1 MTANVAGATFGI
13 TGATGYG
20 GTAPWSANSAP
31 PGDYT
36 IAWGNIA
43 GYTTPSGETKTL
55 AAGGTISFQGVYAP
69 ASPADRAPSVATRA
83 ASGTGT
89 ASVTL
94 NGDLTDPGTA
104 ASVQVSFQWGLT
116 AGYGNSTSPATT
128 AGTGAFSRALSGLA
142 PGSTYHFR
150 AVAVGDGAAYGDD
163 LTFTTGTAPAVPP
176 SVTTLDAGGIGTTSA
191 RLNGELTSMG
201 TAAGVT
207 VSFAWGTTSGGPYP
221 NEATG
226 AVRSGS
232 GSFYFDLEGLAAGST
247 YYYQARAVGDGT
259 SNGAEK
265 SFSTAAETPP
275 AETTPDDTPPAQT
288 PPARFRT
295 RHYAG

>member
-13 TGATGYG
+13 TGAAGYG
-20 GTAPWSANSAP
+20 GTVPWSADSAP
-31 PGDYT
+31 SGDYT
-36 IAWGNIA
+36 LAWGNIA

-55 AAGGTISFQGVYAP
+55 AAGGTISFHGVYAP
-69 ASPADRAPSVATRA
+69 VSPADRAPSVATSA

-116 AGYGNSTSPATT
+116 AGYGNSTAPAIT

-142 PGSTYHFR
+142 PGTTYHFR

-176 SVTTLDAGGIGTTSA
+176 SVATLDAGGIGTTSA

-221 NEATG
+221 NETG
-226 AVRSGS
+226 GVGPGGQR
-232 GSFYFDLEGLAAGST
+232 GLPHRPGRVGGGST
-247 YYYQARAVGDGT
+247 YYCQARAVGDGT
-259 SNGAEK
+259 SSGAEK
-265 SFSTAAETPP
+265 TFSTAAETPP
-275 AETTPDDTPPAQT
+275 ADTATGPDPAG
-288 PPARFRT
+288 
-295 RHYAG
+295 RHHAG